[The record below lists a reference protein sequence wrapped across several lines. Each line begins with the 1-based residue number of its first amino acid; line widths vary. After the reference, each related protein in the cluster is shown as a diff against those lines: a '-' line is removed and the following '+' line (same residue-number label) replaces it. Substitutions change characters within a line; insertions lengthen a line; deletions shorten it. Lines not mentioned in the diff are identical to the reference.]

1 MLYFPAFIADNSV
14 FWTIATVMSFNKVF
28 SLVMLAVL
36 VQACGQTGPLYMPD
50 DSKPPVYVPKQSPIE
65 EEK

>member
-1 MLYFPAFIADNSV
+1 MLYFPIFIAENAA
-14 FWTIATVMSFNKVF
+14 FWTIVTVMSFYKVF

-36 VQACGQTGPLYMPD
+36 MQACGQTGPLYMPD

>member
-1 MLYFPAFIADNSV
+1 MLYFPAFIAENSA
-14 FWTIATVMSFNKVF
+14 FWTIVTVMSFYKVF
-28 SLVMLAVL
+28 SLVMLTVL
-36 VQACGQTGPLYMPD
+36 MQACGQTGPLYMPD